1 MAHII
6 KARNVFLR
14 HGLDTIEDAVGLAAL
29 GGLIW
34 LGFIA
39 AGVA

>member
-6 KARNVFLR
+6 YARNVFLR
-14 HGLDTIEDAVGLAAL
+14 HALDTLEVIVGLAAL